1 MFDAGEGFPP
11 YGLITGEPV
20 PGWPEGGLFKPH
32 LDIPAICEYANS
44 QGVGMILYVNTAICL
59 TNTGGIRWMSCLR
72 ALKSGAPQA

>member
-1 MFDAGEGFPP
+1 MKEFIPEDGVFDAGEGFPP

-44 QGVGMILYVNTAICL
+44 QA
-59 TNTGGIRWMSCLR
+59 S
-72 ALKSGAPQA
+72 A